1 MFLCVALAVL
11 ESSVEQAILD
21 LPTSTSQV
29 LGSKACATTQGSP
42 IFLNLDRGMWV
53 SSGGKLYT
61 LIFNVKPGEFS
72 ISLWGV
78 PHCWKNTAGK

>member
-29 LGSKACATTQGSP
+29 LGLKAAPPPPQAK
-42 IFLNLDRGMWV
+42 ILNL
-53 SSGGKLYT
+53 KT
-61 LIFNVKPGEFS
+61 KQNKKT
-72 ISLWGV
+72 
-78 PHCWKNTAGK
+78 KNNN